1 MLIRWS
7 IASSSSFAIRTVAV
21 AIALFNSPLRVI
33 IFSALDPRQ
42 VFYFGTGTG
51 E

>member
-1 MLIRWS
+1 MLTLLHG
-7 IASSSSFAIRTVAV
+7 FAFFFRDRNVAV

-33 IFSALDPRQ
+33 IFSALDSRQ
-42 VFYFGTGTG
+42 VLYFGTGTG